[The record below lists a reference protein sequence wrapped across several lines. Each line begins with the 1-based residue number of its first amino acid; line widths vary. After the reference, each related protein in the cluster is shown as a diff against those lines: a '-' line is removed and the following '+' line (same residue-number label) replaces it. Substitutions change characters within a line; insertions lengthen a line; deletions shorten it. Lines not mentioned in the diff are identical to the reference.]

1 MIIPKK
7 NRHEICKYLF
17 QEGVLYAKKDYNLAK
32 HPEIDVPNLQ
42 VIKLMQSFKSR
53 EYVRET
59 FAWQYYYW
67 YLTNDGIEYLRTFL
81 NLPSEIVPATLK
93 KSVRP
98 PTRPFGSGPPGD
110 RPRGPPRFEGDRPRF
125 GDRDGYRG
133 GPRAGPPGDIGDK
146 SGAPPE
152 FQPSFRMYDRDYVWY
167 CKVLGRPVKRVA
179 ALGSVPW
186 REKVRK
192 SSVGTLWLVVVDIR
206 VPRQEEPTSSLAN
219 NPFPVEENEAA
230 AASKLEG
237 RSEAPVPK
245 SKGEMVNVRSDSPT
259 CRRIVLAFLD
269 FLQSVELAPGVD
281 SEAID
286 VVRDCLED
294 VFKLDSSSCEKICPG
309 LLLDLFTSE
318 EIGQHQLRS
327 YLDSAAAEDTSHAKL
342 CSPEAED
349 SETLEASKGEGSAG
363 GLHGIGAVSRDELF
377 GRFYA
382 GLDKINFFTS
392 SPGGLE
398 DPNRIAKATQL
409 FDEAWIE
416 MGSSQRQVMNL
427 SNFAEI
433 FKSKGNDCIRMKL
446 YSEAIELYTCAIA
459 ICEKAVYYSNR
470 AAAYTNIKKYSEAI
484 EDCIKSIEI
493 DPNYSKAYSRLGSAY
508 FAQGN
513 YRDAL
518 EKGYLRALELDPNNN
533 TIREN
538 IQVTEKKLMEQQ
550 AETDQNRRS
559 YHGQGSNTRSA
570 GSTNNSFPFASFPMG
585 APTPEFVAN
594 IFRSMA
600 PGHGQDSSS
609 QASMPANSSPL
620 FTSFPM
626 NSSVP
631 ADFANI
637 HVNMDSDTREN
648 SGNLGESSE
657 PEVRIDANASLNFG
671 GGLEQ
676 VSDALRSVVGMLSSQ
691 FAPHADTP
699 GEQTHGSHQ

>member
-1 MIIPKK
+1 
-7 NRHEICKYLF
+7 
-17 QEGVLYAKKDYNLAK
+17 
-32 HPEIDVPNLQ
+32 
-42 VIKLMQSFKSR
+42 
-53 EYVRET
+53 
-59 FAWQYYYW
+59 
-67 YLTNDGIEYLRTFL
+67 
-81 NLPSEIVPATLK
+81 
-93 KSVRP
+93 
-98 PTRPFGSGPPGD
+98 
-110 RPRGPPRFEGDRPRF
+110 
-125 GDRDGYRG
+125 
-133 GPRAGPPGDIGDK
+133 
-146 SGAPPE
+146 
-152 FQPSFRMYDRDYVWY
+152 
-167 CKVLGRPVKRVA
+167 
-179 ALGSVPW
+179 
-186 REKVRK
+186 
-192 SSVGTLWLVVVDIR
+192 
-206 VPRQEEPTSSLAN
+206 
-219 NPFPVEENEAA
+219 
-230 AASKLEG
+230 
-237 RSEAPVPK
+237 
-245 SKGEMVNVRSDSPT
+245 MVNLRSDSPT

-269 FLQSVELAPGVD
+269 FLQSVEMAPGVD

-327 YLDSAAAEDTSHAKL
+327 YLDSAAAGDTSHATL
-342 CSPEAED
+342 HSPEAAED
-349 SETLEASKGEGSAG
+349 SEMLEASKGEGSAG
-363 GLHGIGAVSRDELF
+363 GLHGLGAVSRDELF

-392 SPGGLE
+392 SPGGPE

-409 FDEAWIE
+409 FDEAWMEI
-416 MGSSQRQVMNL
+416 GSSQRQVMNL
-427 SNFAEI
+427 SNLAEI

-484 EDCIKSIEI
+484 EDCLKSIEI

-559 YHGQGSNTRSA
+559 HHGQGSNTRSA
-570 GSTNNSFPFASFPMG
+570 GSTNNNSFPFASFPIG

-609 QASMPANSSPL
+609 QASTPANSSPL
-620 FTSFPM
+620 FTSFTR

-631 ADFANI
+631 TDFANI
-637 HVNMDSDTREN
+637 HVNMDSATQEN
-648 SGNLGESSE
+648 SGNMGESSE

-699 GEQTHGSHQ
+699 GDQTHGSHQ

>member
-1 MIIPKK
+1 
-7 NRHEICKYLF
+7 
-17 QEGVLYAKKDYNLAK
+17 
-32 HPEIDVPNLQ
+32 
-42 VIKLMQSFKSR
+42 
-53 EYVRET
+53 
-59 FAWQYYYW
+59 
-67 YLTNDGIEYLRTFL
+67 
-81 NLPSEIVPATLK
+81 
-93 KSVRP
+93 
-98 PTRPFGSGPPGD
+98 
-110 RPRGPPRFEGDRPRF
+110 
-125 GDRDGYRG
+125 
-133 GPRAGPPGDIGDK
+133 
-146 SGAPPE
+146 
-152 FQPSFRMYDRDYVWY
+152 
-167 CKVLGRPVKRVA
+167 
-179 ALGSVPW
+179 
-186 REKVRK
+186 
-192 SSVGTLWLVVVDIR
+192 
-206 VPRQEEPTSSLAN
+206 
-219 NPFPVEENEAA
+219 
-230 AASKLEG
+230 
-237 RSEAPVPK
+237 
-245 SKGEMVNVRSDSPT
+245 MVNLRSDSPT

-269 FLQSVELAPGVD
+269 FLRSVELAPGVD

-318 EIGQHQLRS
+318 EISQRQLRS
-327 YLDSAAAEDTSHAKL
+327 YPDSAVAEYTSHAKL
-342 CSPEAED
+342 SSPEAED
-349 SETLEASKGEGSAG
+349 SEMLEASKGEGSAG
-363 GLHGIGAVSRDELF
+363 GFHGLGAVSRDELF

-382 GLDKINFFTS
+382 GLDKINFFTC
-392 SPGGLE
+392 SPGGPE
-398 DPNRIAKATQL
+398 DPNRIAKATQM

-416 MGSSQRQVMNL
+416 MGSSQSQVMNL
-427 SNFAEI
+427 SNLAEI

-459 ICEKAVYYSNR
+459 ICEKAIYYSNR
-470 AAAYTNIKKYSEAI
+470 AAAYTNVKKYSEAI
-484 EDCIKSIEI
+484 EDCLKSIEI

-508 FAQGN
+508 FAQEN

-550 AETDQNRRS
+550 AETDQNRS
-559 YHGQGSNTRSA
+559 HHGQGSNTRSA

-609 QASMPANSSPL
+609 QASTPANSIPL

-637 HVNMDSDTREN
+637 HVNMDSATREN
-648 SGNLGESSE
+648 SGNMGESSE
-657 PEVRIDANASLNFG
+657 PGVRIDANANLNFD

-699 GEQTHGSHQ
+699 GDQTHGSHQ

>member
-1 MIIPKK
+1 PHS
-7 NRHEICKYLF
+7 RHRI
-17 QEGVLYAKKDYNLAK
+17 ARW
-32 HPEIDVPNLQ
+32 
-42 VIKLMQSFKSR
+42 S
-53 EYVRET
+53 T
-59 FAWQYYYW
+59 
-67 YLTNDGIEYLRTFL
+67 
-81 NLPSEIVPATLK
+81 
-93 KSVRP
+93 
-98 PTRPFGSGPPGD
+98 
-110 RPRGPPRFEGDRPRF
+110 
-125 GDRDGYRG
+125 
-133 GPRAGPPGDIGDK
+133 
-146 SGAPPE
+146 
-152 FQPSFRMYDRDYVWY
+152 
-167 CKVLGRPVKRVA
+167 
-179 ALGSVPW
+179 
-186 REKVRK
+186 
-192 SSVGTLWLVVVDIR
+192 R
-206 VPRQEEPTSSLAN
+206 VPRQEELTSSLAN
-219 NPFPVEENEAA
+219 KPFPVEENEAA

-699 GEQTHGSHQ
+699 GGWL